1 MEVIKVV
8 FEKAIDAL
16 DHAGYTI
23 ERNIWQINPF
33 SVDDYGGQDERMK
46 REKIA
51 CNCKN
56 VTYGMVEDAIKN
68 GAKSYEDVEKQL
80 RFGTGCGKCK
90 EFIQFLIRDL
100 LAEA

>member
-1 MEVIKVV
+1 
-8 FEKAIDAL
+8 
-16 DHAGYTI
+16 
-23 ERNIWQINPF
+23 
-33 SVDDYGGQDERMK
+33 MK

-68 GAKSYEDVEKQL
+68 GAKSYEDVEKEL
-80 RFGTGCGKCK
+80 RFGTGCGKWK
-90 EFIQFLIRDL
+90 EFLRFLIRDL